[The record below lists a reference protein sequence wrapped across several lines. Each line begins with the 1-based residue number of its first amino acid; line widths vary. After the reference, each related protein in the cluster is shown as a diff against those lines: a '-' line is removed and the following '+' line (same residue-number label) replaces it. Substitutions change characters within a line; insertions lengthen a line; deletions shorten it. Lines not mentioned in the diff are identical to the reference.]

1 MGGSVMSRIRRA
13 RLELDLYFQMM
24 IVVVVLTAALVL
36 EELDPRPGDLVR
48 YECPQCGRKREQ
60 AFPKDPKQ
68 PISCNKD
75 SRGRQH
81 PIREMTP
88 LAIVK
93 RT

>member
-1 MGGSVMSRIRRA
+1 MSRIRRA
-13 RLELDLYFQMM
+13 RLELDLYFQMI
-24 IVVVVLTAALVL
+24 IVVIVLAAALVL
-36 EELDPRPGDLVR
+36 EELDPRPGDLVL

-75 SRGRQH
+75 SRGRRH

-93 RT
+93 RA